1 MLEPWYMLGE
11 KQVLCP
17 GGAAAK
23 PLYSA
28 CLFPAMDMGFV
39 AAGAASIM
47 GGSWSEEWKIQ
58 TGLL

>member
-1 MLEPWYMLGE
+1 MLGE